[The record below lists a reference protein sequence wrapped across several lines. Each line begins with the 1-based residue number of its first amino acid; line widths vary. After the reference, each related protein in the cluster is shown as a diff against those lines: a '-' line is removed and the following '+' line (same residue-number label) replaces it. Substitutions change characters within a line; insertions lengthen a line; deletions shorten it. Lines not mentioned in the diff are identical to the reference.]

1 MLDKTLNE
9 KAVSGSYQ
17 APRIITH
24 SAEQLEG
31 SALSVNACTGFNPAS
46 AGREDGISGEGDGRT
61 Y

>member
-1 MLDKTLNE
+1 MLDKTLTE
-9 KAVSGSYQ
+9 KAGTYQ

-31 SALSVNACTGFNPAS
+31 SALSVNACTGFNPGR
-46 AGREDGISGEGDGRT
+46 AGGEEGISTDGEGRT

>member
-1 MLDKTLNE
+1 MLDKTLTE
-9 KAVSGSYQ
+9 KAGTYQ

-31 SALSVNACTGFNPAS
+31 SALSVNACTGFNPGRTGDAEGIS
-46 AGREDGISGEGDGRT
+46 AGDEGRT

>member
-1 MLDKTLNE
+1 MLDKTLTE
-9 KAVSGSYQ
+9 KAGSSTYQ

-31 SALSVNACTGFNPAS
+31 SALSVNACTGFNPARS
-46 AGREDGISGEGDGRT
+46 GGDDGTSVSGEGRT